1 MNLGTDTESPDDR
14 RRHERRREPVVSE
27 LTLPELRRIII
38 TSVLFL
44 IVLGLFLWMV
54 RTVLIAGLLSLILAT
69 YLRPLCSRL
78 SLVVGGRSGAAL
90 LTIVL
95 LIVPVLG
102 IIVYSYIELR
112 DAAFYVGANQDEI
125 ILQVDQALRRLPLL
139 EGRSFTEQIRNAV
152 LVASNYGTRIVGDL
166 RDAAAGL
173 AVSAAVFLF
182 TMFYV
187 LTRGALIGEYV
198 RSRIPARYQELAAT
212 LEHNVSGVL
221 YGTIYATLL
230 TQTLKSLIILAMN
243 LLFGVPLAVVLA
255 ILSFVIGFFPIVG
268 SWSVYVPVAAW
279 LLIFGESWV
288 SALIVLIVGFFGNTL
303 LISLYVRPKI
313 AAEKSRVLDFFWMF
327 VGLVTGVYTF
337 GVAGILLGPV
347 IIGMLKATMDTV
359 TGQENWKL
367 LGADGEPGPVVKEV

>member
-1 MNLGTDTESPDDR
+1 VIIGADETPDDR
-14 RRHERRREPVVSE
+14 RRRERRTDLTVGE
-27 LTLPELRRIII
+27 LTLPEVRRIVI

-54 RTVLIAGLLSLILAT
+54 RTVLIAGLLALIFAT

-78 SLVVGGRSGAAL
+78 GEATQHRGIAAM
-90 LTIVL
+90 LTIVMVIL
-95 LIVPVLG
+95 PV
-102 IIVYSYIELR
+102 IAVIVYSYIELR
-112 DAAFYVGANQDEI
+112 DAAGYVTTNQEQI
-125 ILQVDQALRRLPLL
+125 IRQVDDALRRLPLL
-139 EGRSFTEQIRNAV
+139 EGRSFSEQIRNAV
-152 LVASNYGTRIVGDL
+152 LAASNYGTEFVGEL
-166 RDAAAGL
+166 RETGADFII
-173 AVSAAVFLF
+173 SASVFLF

-187 LTRGALIGEYV
+187 LTRGGAIGDYA
-198 RSRIPARYQELAAT
+198 RSRIPARYTELSAT
-212 LEHNVSGVL
+212 LERNVSGVL

-243 LLFGVPLAVVLA
+243 LIFGVPLAFVLA

-279 LLIFGESWV
+279 LLIFGNSWV
-288 SALIVLIVGFFGNTL
+288 SALIVLAVGFFGNTL
-303 LISLYVRPKI
+303 LFSLYIRPKI

-347 IIGMLKATMDTV
+347 IIGMLKATLDTV
-359 TGQENWKL
+359 TGQESWKL
-367 LGADGEPGPVVKEV
+367 LGADGEPGPVVKEA